1 MPIKYIYIAHLQC
14 LLQINKN
21 LEYRFR
27 FFAALLWCFIG
38 KTMQADIDNSSF
50 QQQCNR
56 TMKNTI
62 SSIKCMVMMLCV
74 STPIIYI
81 YLMPFIQ
88 MILRPHNRRS
98 ARNRAY
104 EWIIITN
111 NNKNTEYPI
120 YSLPV
125 HFSFIFFAA
134 RLNKIGL
141 EQSWC
146 VNIE

>member
-1 MPIKYIYIAHLQC
+1 MQPNDEKYNFFDKMYGYDVVCFNANNIYIFNAIHS
-14 LLQINKN
+14 ND
-21 LEYRFR
+21 
-27 FFAALLWCFIG
+27 FAPTQL
-38 KTMQADIDNSSF
+38 
-50 QQQCNR
+50 
-56 TMKNTI
+56 
-62 SSIKCMVMMLCV
+62 
-74 STPIIYI
+74 
-81 YLMPFIQ
+81 
-88 MILRPHNRRS
+88 RS